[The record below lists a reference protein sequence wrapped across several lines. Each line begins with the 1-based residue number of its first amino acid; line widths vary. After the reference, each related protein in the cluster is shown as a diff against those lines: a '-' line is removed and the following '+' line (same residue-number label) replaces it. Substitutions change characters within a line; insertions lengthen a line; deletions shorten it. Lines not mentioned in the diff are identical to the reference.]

1 VAARLGIE
9 VLDNAEIASAI
20 VRLGFLN
27 NIDPNDDPD
36 DAASYQGKVP
46 LWLYILAESEIVHN
60 GAKLGPVGS
69 RIVAEVIGGLLLA
82 DNKSYYN
89 RNWTPP
95 GGNFTAQDLLG
106 EAGVLPP
113 N

>member
-1 VAARLGIE
+1 M
-9 VLDNAEIASAI
+9 ASAI
-20 VRLGFLN
+20 VRLGFLDN
-27 NIDPNDDPD
+27 PNDNPD
-36 DAASYQGKVP
+36 AAASYLGELP
-46 LWLYILAESEIVHN
+46 LWLYILAESQIVHN

-89 RNWTPP
+89 KGWTPP
-95 GGNFTAQDLLG
+95 GGDFRAQDLLR